1 MIKEIGEKIN
11 KFIEIIII
19 FAVVMLW
26 LIFNS
31 LGWEW

>member
-19 FAVVMLW
+19 FAGVMLW
-26 LIFNS
+26 LIFDL
-31 LGWEW
+31 LGLEW